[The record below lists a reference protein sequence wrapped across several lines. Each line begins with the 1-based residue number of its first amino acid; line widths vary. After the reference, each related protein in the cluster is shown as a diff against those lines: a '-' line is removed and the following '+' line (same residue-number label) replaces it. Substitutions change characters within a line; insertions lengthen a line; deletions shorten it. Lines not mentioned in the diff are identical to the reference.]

1 MQRLKKNSRQAPC
14 ISKRTTMRR
23 KTVQTQTR
31 RVKLHKSALEAKK
44 RAAMPAQIEAAMAT
58 AAGSR

>member
-1 MQRLKKNSRQAPC
+1 
-14 ISKRTTMRR
+14 MRR